1 MAWEPSEAESSRP
14 ALAITSVDETIVPDG
29 IGDLIAQRA
38 WQRWTISSFLAR
50 LPISMSL
57 LGLVLAGQAA
67 TGSLATGARLAG
79 FTTFCAGLAGPM
91 RGRLLDRRELRTG
104 LQRSC
109 FLYCGIM
116 AAFAVCVAL
125 KTNVILLY
133 ALCAGLAYSIS
144 GIWGGF
150 RALLVAAVS
159 SERLRRAHFVESL
172 MVEVSYGVG
181 PLLVTGLALL
191 GGAIAVLAG
200 MAAVAFLAGISLFGV
215 VRLYPTPAVYTHV
228 LRRRNDIR
236 ILVVLAFLLG
246 LGYGTFE
253 SNVTQRMP
261 QYGLSPNI
269 GGVFLLLLSIGSM
282 TGGIYVSLRPIRR
295 HRTGLKASALLAFF
309 ALLMLPSALAPSAG
323 AYAGCLLFA
332 SLMLVPLNGLGSSE
346 LEARIGETQRAEAF
360 SSYMA
365 ATMMGGGVGGVING
379 VLVVPLGAWNIP
391 FVTIGLFSVMAA
403 TLGLFVRRLD
413 AHGAGLSPGIERQST
428 PAQT

>member
-1 MAWEPSEAESSRP
+1 MSGAVTGAD
-14 ALAITSVDETIVPDG
+14 VTIVSDR
-29 IGDLIAQRA
+29 IGELVAERA

-91 RGRLLDRRELRTG
+91 RGRLMDRGELRAG

-109 FLYCGIM
+109 FCYSGIM
-116 AAFAVCVAL
+116 AAFAVCVAF
-125 KTNVILLY
+125 KTNVLLLY
-133 ALCAGLAYSIS
+133 ALCAGLAYTIS
-144 GIWGGF
+144 GVWGGF

-159 SERLRRAHFVESL
+159 PERIRRAHFVESL

-191 GGAIAVLAG
+191 GGPIAVLAG
-200 MAAVAFLAGISLFGV
+200 MATVSFLAGISLFGV
-215 VRLYPTPAVYTHV
+215 VRLHPRSAVYTHV
-228 LRRRNDIR
+228 LRRRSDIR
-236 ILVVLAFLLG
+236 VLVALAFLLG
-246 LGYGTFE
+246 LGFGTFE

-261 QYGLSPNI
+261 QYGLSANI
-269 GGVFLLLLSIGSM
+269 GGFFLLLLSIGSM
-282 TGGIYVSLRPIRR
+282 TGGICVSLRPIRR
-295 HRTGLKASALLAFF
+295 HRTALKASVLF
-309 ALLMLPSALAPSAG
+309 ACFAVLMLPSALAPSAG
-323 AYAGCLLFA
+323 AYAVCLLFA

-391 FVTIGLFSVMAA
+391 FVTIGLFSAA
-403 TLGLFVRRLD
+403 AVALGLFTRRLETRGSGTHLPS
-413 AHGAGLSPGIERQST
+413 A
-428 PAQT
+428 